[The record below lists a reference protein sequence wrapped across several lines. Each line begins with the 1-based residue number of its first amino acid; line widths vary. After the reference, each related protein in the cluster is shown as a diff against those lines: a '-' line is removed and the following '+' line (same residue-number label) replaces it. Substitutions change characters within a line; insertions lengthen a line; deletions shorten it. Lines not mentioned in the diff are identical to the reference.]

1 MKLYMLLFTK
11 GGRGRVDKKEE
22 IRIVKKAIKG
32 KPDAYGQLISE
43 YQKYLYRVAF
53 LYMKNEQEALDI
65 VGDTILKGFQNISTL
80 KNPEWFRTWITRVLI
95 NVANDKKKKI
105 VSYVDFSE
113 ELTSSKADGVSIEE
127 RCDLNSAIQE
137 LPDKYRT
144 VIILKYF
151 SEFSIKEIAYTMN
164 SPEGTIKAYLS
175 RARDELKKIL
185 KEDYMHASEI

>member
-1 MKLYMLLFTK
+1 MLLFTK

-53 LYMKNEQEALDI
+53 LYIKNEQEALDI

-113 ELTSSKADGVSIEE
+113 ELTSSKAEGVSIEE

-151 SEFSIKEIAYTMN
+151 SEFSVKEIAYTMN

-185 KEDYMHASEI
+185 KEDYMHESEI